1 MKNKLLVFLFALCA
15 FQAFGQ
21 EFTEDELRFKLDSL
35 ALRHSGFNNKLQLN
49 LTGLPLHELISSVA
63 LENNLNVTVDPGINQ
78 LISYNFFDA
87 QVKDM
92 FLFLYQNFDI
102 EYNFVGSILSV
113 KKRTVKKEIVPVKT
127 SKVIEVNYNAANDFL
142 SMDLKNDTLWKV
154 FEKITKLSDKNF
166 VISPDIR
173 EKQVNAFLQN
183 RPFEQVL
190 EMFAKNNSLLISKD
204 QNGYFSISPIV
215 QSSDS
220 KNGTGTNK
228 NPSNKGNSNSQDLMV
243 KLTPEGKLDIFSN
256 NAEISEIIKLAS
268 EETKKYYIMYSAIE
282 GKTNLHF
289 SGITFEE
296 LLQKLFNGTK
306 YHFHQ
311 SEGIYIIGENKMEG
325 LRVTELIRMENRT
338 IENVKVAIP
347 KDLTTDLEI
356 IEFIDLNGLVVSGNE
371 RRVVELKNFLQAID
385 HVVPMVQ
392 IDVMLIAS
400 TKGATVKT
408 GIKAGLKDAPTVTS
422 GSVFPELDVELGS
435 AAINN
440 ILNTI
445 TGFGFVNLGQV
456 TENFYLSLQALESN
470 NVINIE
476 STPKISTLN
485 GHLAKIAIGQTT
497 YYQETQVN
505 VQTTINNQGVLQS
518 KIWKSIDANLS
529 VTLKPFVSSDEY
541 VTIDVI
547 VDQTDFSGRVDPTA
561 PPNTIT
567 QRFESLVRVKN
578 GELILLGGLEEKTN
592 NQSGSGVPFLSRIPV
607 LRWLFSSRTKEKEKS
622 KLHILIRP
630 VVTY

>member
-1 MKNKLLVFLFALCA
+1 MKNKIIVFIFTIFA
-15 FQAFGQ
+15 FQAIGQ
-21 EFTEDELRFKLDSL
+21 QYTENELRFKLDSL
-35 ALRHSGFNNKLQLN
+35 AYRHTGYNNKLQLN

-63 LENNLNVTVDPGINQ
+63 LENNLNITVDPTINQ

-92 FLFLYQNFDI
+92 MVFLYLNFDI
-102 EYNFVGSILSV
+102 EYNFVGSILAV
-113 KKRTVKKEIVPVKT
+113 KKRSIKKEIVTIKP
-127 SKVIEVNYNAANDFL
+127 SKQIEVNYNPSNDFL
-142 SMDLKNDTLWKV
+142 SMDLKNDTLWRV
-154 FEKITKLSDKNF
+154 MEKITKLSDKNF

-173 EKQVNAFLQN
+173 ERQVNAFLQN

-190 EMFAKNNSLLISKD
+190 DMFSKNNGLIITKE
-204 QNGYFSISPIV
+204 QNGYFSV
-215 QSSDS
+215 
-220 KNGTGTNK
+220 
-228 NPSNKGNSNSQDLMV
+228 NPSSSTDNKTTTNNPKNSNTKSNPQDLIV
-243 KLTPEGKLDIFSN
+243 KLNGNGKLDVYSN
-256 NAEISEIIKLAS
+256 NAEIFEIIKLAS
-268 EETKKYYIMYSAIE
+268 EESKNYYIVYSNIE
-282 GKTNLHF
+282 GKTNLNLSNVSF
-289 SGITFEE
+289 DD
-296 LLQKLFNGTK
+296 LLKRLFNGTK
-306 YHFHQ
+306 YHYQKKEDVFV
-311 SEGIYIIGENKMEG
+311 IGENKMEG
-325 LRVTELIRMENRT
+325 LRITELIRLENRT

-371 RRVVELKNFLQAID
+371 RRVIELKNFLQAID

-400 TKGATVKT
+400 KKGSTVKT
-408 GIKAGLKDAPTVTS
+408 GIKAGIKDVPTVTS

-518 KIWKSIDANLS
+518 RIWKSIDANLS

-607 LRWLFSSRTKEKEKS
+607 LRWFFSSRTKEKEKS